1 MDNAAHDYLHARA
14 QKIISQKLLELFAK
28 EGYKEIA
35 VPMVDKYNHYRELL
49 QARQAERNNRIQG
62 GGDEPLLMRPDVTLF
77 LTRSIANSLRAI
89 GAIGKKARLCY
100 AENVVRDLLNTD
112 GVGREQFHTGVEL
125 FGNGNNDK
133 EQEDEIEEIIFLA
146 IHALETLGLKDCRIH
161 IGTRSLFNDLIGSY
175 HDPAGFGTRLMTKY
189 AQKIY
194 GSLSSIIIANN
205 HIQLWKSLRHFMG
218 FTVEKCDALL
228 ALFSYRS
235 SSESDT
241 HELIKMFNYD
251 LNEKNIVVEQ
261 LGRLHSLCD
270 KLNDRITE
278 GKHQPKVVVDPSEVG
293 QHDYYTDIAFSTY
306 SPVASSRITGGGRY
320 DRLAD
325 NFTELFMTPGCGFSF
340 FQERFVDYF
349 IPDAEAELSEKN
361 EPVKP
366 SQTSGKPL
374 TSAADLITIAIPKGR
389 IFEKIKG
396 VLKDNGVVLDFA
408 GRSLI
413 SEDKELGVRW
423 QLVKNVDVPA
433 YVNNGT
439 AHLGIVGSDILDEYP
454 DFIATLHAFEFGSAR
469 MALITTQKNQE
480 NQDAELYNGVTIA
493 TKYPVATQEYL
504 DFKGIDGRIIKLN
517 GSLELAPLLK
527 LAPFIVDIVETGTT
541 MKNHNLV
548 EVDDLDTT
556 KVLLAAN
563 PAYYKLHAQRIKD
576 KILPILAEN

>member
-1 MDNAAHDYLHARA
+1 MDA
-14 QKIISQKLLELFAK
+14 
-28 EGYKEIA
+28 
-35 VPMVDKYNHYRELL
+35 
-49 QARQAERNNRIQG
+49 NNFILVWNR
-62 GGDEPLLMRPDVTLF
+62 
-77 LTRSIANSLRAI
+77 
-89 GAIGKKARLCY
+89 
-100 AENVVRDLLNTD
+100 
-112 GVGREQFHTGVEL
+112 
-125 FGNGNNDK
+125 FGNGNDDK
-133 EQEDEIEEIIFLA
+133 EKENEIEEIIFLA
-146 IHALETLGLKDCRIH
+146 IRALETLGLKDCRIH
-161 IGTRSLFNDLIGSY
+161 IGTRSLFNDLIGNY
-175 HDPAGFGTRLMTKY
+175 HDPARFGTRLMTKY

-194 GSLSSIIIANN
+194 GNLSSIIIANN
-205 HIQLWKSLRHFMG
+205 HFQLWKLLRHFMG

-241 HELIKMFNYD
+241 RELIEMFNYD

-261 LGRLHSLCD
+261 LGRLHSLCGN
-270 KLNDRITE
+270 LNDRITE

-325 NFTELFMTPGCGFSF
+325 NFAQLFMAPGCGFSF

-361 EPVKP
+361 EPIKS
-366 SQTSGKPL
+366 SQTSGNPL

-389 IFEKIKG
+389 IFEKIKDAIE
-396 VLKDNGVVLDFA
+396 KNGGNLDFE

-454 DFIATLHAFEFGSAR
+454 DFIATLHAFEFGSAQ
-469 MALITTQKNQE
+469 MALITTEE
-480 NQDAELYNGVTIA
+480 NSAAELYNGVTIA

-504 DFKGIDGRIIKLN
+504 SSRGIDGRIIKLN

-541 MKNHNLV
+541 IKNHNLV
-548 EVDDLDTT
+548 EVEDLGTT